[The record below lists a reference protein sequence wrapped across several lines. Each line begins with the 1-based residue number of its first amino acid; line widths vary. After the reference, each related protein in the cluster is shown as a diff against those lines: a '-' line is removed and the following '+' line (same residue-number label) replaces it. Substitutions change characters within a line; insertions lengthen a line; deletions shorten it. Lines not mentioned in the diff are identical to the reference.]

1 MDELEK
7 LAQHRDNT
15 INTLAVILSEPITER
30 YQLFGFTHFLKRMDC
45 KNFAFNPDKLR
56 PAGVVITNKN

>member
-7 LAQHRDNT
+7 LAQHRNAFESMLKAL
-15 INTLAVILSEPITER
+15 LAEPVQR
-30 YQLFGFTHFLKRMDC
+30 YQLFGAQYFLKRFDC
-45 KNFAFNPDKLR
+45 KNFAFNPDKLM